1 MTALRL
7 ALVAF
12 VTLVVQVVV
21 VSPVSIAGGRG
32 NLILLLAI
40 VAAMETD
47 SENGAIYGF
56 ATGLAFDM
64 LLDTPA
70 GLSAL
75 TGALVGFTVG
85 AAKDVVLRSSKVIA
99 ALLVAVASAGGTLLY
114 AAIAAVVGVTV
125 EPGDLPAIVA
135 VIVVLNVGFSPVVR
149 WALRWAY
156 ASDSGLRDRGP
167 SVFR

>member
-1 MTALRL
+1 MVAARL

-12 VTLVVQVVV
+12 VTLIVQVVV
-21 VSPVSIAGGRG
+21 VSPLSIAGGRG
-32 NLILLLAI
+32 NLVLLLAI
-40 VAAMETD
+40 VAAMESD
-47 SENGAIYGF
+47 SEHGAIYGF

-85 AAKDVVLRSSKVIA
+85 AAKDAVIRSSKAIA

-114 AAIAAVVGVTV
+114 AAIATVVGVTV
-125 EPGDLPAIVA
+125 DPGDLPAIVA
-135 VIVVLNVGFSPVVR
+135 VIVVLNVVFSPAVR
-149 WALRWAY
+149 WALRWAF
-156 ASDSGLRDRGP
+156 APDSGLRDRGP

>member
-1 MTALRL
+1 MVAARL

-12 VTLVVQVVV
+12 VTLIVQVVF
-21 VSPVSIAGGRG
+21 VSPLSIAGGRG
-32 NLILLLAI
+32 NLVLLLAI

-47 SENGAIYGF
+47 SESGAIYGF

-85 AAKDVVLRSSKVIA
+85 AAKDAVLRSSKVIA

-114 AAIAAVVGVTV
+114 AAVATVVGVTV
-125 EPGDLPAIVA
+125 EAGDLPAIVA
-135 VIVVLNVGFSPVVR
+135 VIVVLNVVFSPVVR